1 MFTHTTAFR
10 VEVRKNLIGVSG
22 QNKARFVAQQLHSV
36 SQLLTYP
43 STSLLRP
50 PFYPCTSRCVF
61 LVCIKGCYQR
71 EVCDIGRAKERA
83 AKLNLIHSFI
93 CP

>member
-50 PFYPCTSRCVF
+50 SFLSLHFSLCV
-61 LVCIKGCYQR
+61 LGLYKRVLPKGG
-71 EVCDIGRAKERA
+71 V
-83 AKLNLIHSFI
+83 
-93 CP
+93 